1 MKQSVSV
8 KREAG
13 QTTAAAMLAVLV
25 LVVLAA
31 GGVELARLGALRLWA
46 YRAAEAAAVTG
57 AALGRDYAAYIGGG
71 EISLDE
77 TAAFA
82 AAEATLRQALDAKG
96 LGAVAHYDIRVH
108 PKNIAGLYPNFPP
121 VAHAGM
127 TPGDWAPSAPGVGVY
142 LELRITPVMYGW
154 INGNAPIPLRVFAAA
169 SVVTP

>member
-1 MKQSVSV
+1 MKRSLPV
-8 KREAG
+8 KRESG

-31 GGVELARLGALRLWA
+31 GVVELARLYSLRLWA

-57 AALGRDYAAYIGGG
+57 AALGRDYAAYVSSGDVR
-71 EISLDE
+71 LDE
-77 TAAFA
+77 AAAFA
-82 AAEATLRQALDAKG
+82 AAEETLRQELDAKG
-96 LGAVAHYDIRVH
+96 VSALASYDIRVH
-108 PKNIAGLYPNFPP
+108 AVNKPGLYPGFPP

-127 TPGDWAPSAPGVGVY
+127 LPGDWAPTAPAVGVY

>member
-1 MKQSVSV
+1 MKWALPV

-31 GGVELARLGALRLWA
+31 GGVELARLYSLRLWA

-57 AALGRDYAAYIGGG
+57 AALGRDYAAYIAGG

-77 TAAFA
+77 AAAFA
-82 AAEATLRQALDAKG
+82 AAEETLREELDAKG
-96 LGAVAHYDIRVH
+96 VSALASYDIRVH
-108 PKNIAGLYPNFPP
+108 ADNKPGLYPGFPP

-127 TPGDWAPSAPGVGVY
+127 IPGDWAPTAPAVGVY
-142 LELRITPVMYGW
+142 LELRIMPVMYGW

-169 SVVTP
+169 SVVAP